1 MGSVIAVLF
10 LPRPTRS
17 AAGGGIGSNRRR
29 GRSPRSKAAKKAMA
43 AKVSAAWP
51 WACAF
56 ALVLLVTHVQCAE
69 WRYCDGEWEAKTT
82 NATVVPDP
90 ARAGKEINVLIDGEI
105 GRVVQGGELDLTV
118 LFHKVPVYKET
129 DDLCDRLDACPASGG
144 FIVDAKQK
152 LPSFTLPGL
161 YQLKITAKDTD
172 KKRLVCMVLDL
183 EIKGPSFF

>member
-1 MGSVIAVLF
+1 MGSRRFSFRVLREA
-10 LPRPTRS
+10 PQ
-17 AAGGGIGSNRRR
+17 GVGIGSNRRR

-69 WRYCDGEWEAKTT
+69 WRYCDGEWEAKIT

-105 GRVVQGGELDLTV
+105 GGVVVALSSFLKNRKNSGRVVQGGELDL
-118 LFHKVPVYKET
+118 
-129 DDLCDRLDACPASGG
+129 
-144 FIVDAKQK
+144 
-152 LPSFTLPGL
+152 
-161 YQLKITAKDTD
+161 
-172 KKRLVCMVLDL
+172 
-183 EIKGPSFF
+183 